1 MDYMK
6 EEILKDYNIKRKEDK
21 KRILD
26 KYIEKVFIKEIKE
39 EGKKKFEIE
48 LGVKLGKERGIVEYE
63 VDRKKISLKNKRD
76 NFYILNNE
84 LVDNSF
90 EISNI
95 SFSPRNFELAI
106 QSIQFIQSILYSII
120 FSTTS

>member
-1 MDYMK
+1 
-6 EEILKDYNIKRKEDK
+6 
-21 KRILD
+21 
-26 KYIEKVFIKEIKE
+26 
-39 EGKKKFEIE
+39 
-48 LGVKLGKERGIVEYE
+48 LGIFWA
-63 VDRKKISLKNKRD
+63 SLKVETRFTFKEAQKNLLISQEV
-76 NFYILNNE
+76 FF
-84 LVDNSF
+84 VDNSI